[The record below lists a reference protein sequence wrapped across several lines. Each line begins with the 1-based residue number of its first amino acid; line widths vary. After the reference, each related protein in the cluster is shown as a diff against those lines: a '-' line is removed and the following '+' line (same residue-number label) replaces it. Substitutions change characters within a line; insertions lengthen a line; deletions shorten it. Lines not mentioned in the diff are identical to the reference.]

1 VNDREIAVH
10 VRQQQAGDRRERG
23 QSLTE
28 FAFILALIAIV
39 AILALFFLDD
49 ALADLLALVG
59 ETVE

>member
-1 VNDREIAVH
+1 VHQQEADDRH
-10 VRQQQAGDRRERG
+10 ERG

-39 AILALFFLDD
+39 AILALVFLDD
-49 ALADLLALVG
+49 ALADLLFLVG

>member
-1 VNDREIAVH
+1 MNDREIAPH
-10 VRQQQAGDRRERG
+10 VRQQQTGDRREGG

-49 ALADLLALVG
+49 ALADLLSLVG